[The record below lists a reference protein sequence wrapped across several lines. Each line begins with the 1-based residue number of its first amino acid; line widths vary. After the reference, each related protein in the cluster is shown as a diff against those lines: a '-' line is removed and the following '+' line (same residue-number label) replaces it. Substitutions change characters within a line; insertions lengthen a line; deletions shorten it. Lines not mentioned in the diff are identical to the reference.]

1 MYTQEQIEEFKAK
14 ADKWDA
20 LDAKIGAVYIY
31 DEEDDESGFLDLAHV
46 GELAAKAFGYL

>member
-1 MYTQEQIEEFKAK
+1 MYTEQQIEEFKEK

-20 LDAKIGAVYIY
+20 LDEKIGEVYIH

>member
-1 MYTQEQIEEFKAK
+1 MYTEEQIEEFKAK

-20 LDAKIGAVYIY
+20 MDAKIGEVYFQ
-31 DEEDDESGFLDLAHV
+31 DEEDEDGGADLAHV

>member
-1 MYTQEQIEEFKAK
+1 MYTEEQIKEFKEK

-20 LDAKIGAVYIY
+20 LDAKIGDIYIH
-31 DEEDDESGFLDLAHV
+31 DEEDEDGGADLADV

>member
-20 LDAKIGAVYIY
+20 LDEKIGEVYIY
-31 DEEDDESGFLDLAHV
+31 DEEDDESGFLDLSDV
-46 GELAAKAFGYL
+46 GELAAQAFGYL